1 MMKEGSRDMVE
12 TMIVEDISIQK
23 NVPVQMRDGTTL
35 YADIYRPNNKIS
47 YPILILRTPYN
58 KEDAQTMN
66 YAHPTWYAKHG
77 YVVIVQD
84 TRGRWSSEGEFQ
96 PLKFE
101 GQDGYDTIQWAI
113 ELPYT
118 IPKVGLYGF
127 SYNGFSQLL
136 TAAEQPPGLCCIAPF
151 MCGAD
156 TLSSS
161 DNGAFPL
168 AQNLSWSV
176 FVSINEAVRKKDED
190 WLKQWATTNIQDMYR
205 FLPLQNAPIVKKEL
219 APFYEDLIQQ
229 HDQPPKSANIYEN
242 IAVPALHLGGW
253 YDIYIEQTIKNFHG
267 IREKSKSKFARENQ
281 FLILTPWFH
290 MPWSPLV
297 GEIDFGEKAKNR
309 VDEWQ
314 IKWFN
319 RWLKGDE
326 RNWDLEPVQ
335 YFVTGENEWH
345 TTFVWSIPNQ
355 VKKTLYLYSENRSN
369 SINGD
374 GKLIDKVP
382 TGGSDKDMYVYHPSI
397 SVPAIG
403 GRSGPDPVQTPMGA
417 CNQLP
422 IEIRNDVLV
431 YTSDILKEDL
441 VVTGEIKAKLY
452 ISTTVED
459 TDFAIKLTDVYP
471 DGRSINVAE
480 GLLRLSARNGIHNR
494 LPVIPDKV
502 YFIEI
507 SAGSIAHRFKKGHA
521 IRMDITSSMFPI
533 YDRNSN
539 QFIPIH
545 EATELSFKT
554 ATQSVYHS
562 KDYPSRIEFYM
573 KEDVV

>member
-1 MMKEGSRDMVE
+1 MSR
-12 TMIVEDISIQK
+12 TTIIEDISVQK
-23 NVPVQMRDGTTL
+23 DVPVTMRDGTTL
-35 YADIYRPNNKIS
+35 YADIYRPNDQIR

-66 YAHPTWYAKHG
+66 YAHPIWYAKHG

-84 TRGRWSSEGEFQ
+84 TRGRWSSEGEFF
-96 PLKFE
+96 PLQFE
-101 GQDGYDTIQWAI
+101 GKDGYDTIQWAI
-113 ELPYT
+113 ELPNT

-127 SYNGFSQLL
+127 SYIGLAQLL

-156 TLSSS
+156 VLSSS

-176 FVSINEAVRKKDED
+176 FVSINEAVRKKDEK
-190 WLKQWATTNIQDMYR
+190 WLKQWATTNINDMYR
-205 FLPLQNAPIVKKEL
+205 FLPLQKVPIIKKEL
-219 APFYEDLIQQ
+219 APFYEELILQ
-229 HDQPPKSANIYEN
+229 HNKKPQSANIYEN
-242 IAVPALHLGGW
+242 ITVPALHLGGW
-253 YDIYIEQTIKNFHG
+253 YDIYIEKTIQNFNG
-267 IREKSKSKFARENQ
+267 IRKKSKSKFARENQ
-281 FLILTPWFH
+281 FLILTPWLH

-297 GEIDFGEKAKNR
+297 GEIYFGEKAKNR
-309 VDEWQ
+309 VDELQ

-319 RWLKGDE
+319 RWLKDDE
-326 RNWDLEPVQ
+326 SNWDLEPVQ

-345 TTFVWSIPNQ
+345 TSSEWPISNQ
-355 VKKTLYLYSENRSN
+355 MKKTLYLYSENRAN

-374 GKLIDKVP
+374 GKLIDDVP
-382 TGGSDKDMYVYHPSI
+382 TSGSDKDMYVYHPSI
-397 SVPAIG
+397 FVPAIG

-422 IEIRNDVLV
+422 IEIRNDILV
-431 YTSDILKEDL
+431 YTSDILNEDL
-441 VVTGEIKAKLY
+441 DVTGEVKAKLY
-452 ISTTVED
+452 VSTTAED
-459 TDFAIKLTDVYP
+459 TDFAIKITDVYP
-471 DGRSINVAE
+471 DGRSINIAE
-480 GLLRLSARNGIHNR
+480 CLLRLSARNGIENR
-494 LPVIPDKV
+494 SPVVPNKI

-521 IRMDITSSMFPI
+521 IRINITSSLFPTF
-533 YDRNSN
+533 DRNSN

-545 EATELSFKT
+545 KVTEFTFKT

-573 KEDVV
+573 KEDAF